1 MARLL
6 DNLTTYLI
14 AQGVCT
20 KAGKDI
26 FIGMLPEKQDNALK
40 LEQTGGLEPDRYL
53 PIEQPTVQVMVRN
66 TSYPDGLDKAKAVYD
81 ALHRK
86 GDDTVLASGGVDMMT
101 CFAIQEPFH
110 LGLDENNRHLFVVNF
125 VFKLRGND

>member
-6 DNLTTYLI
+6 DNLVTYLI
-14 AQGVCT
+14 AEGIAT
-20 KAGKDI
+20 KGGKDI
-26 FIGMLPEKQDNALK
+26 FIGVLPENQDNAVK
-40 LEQTGGLEPDRYL
+40 LNQTGGLEPSHYL

-66 TSYPDGLDKAKAVYD
+66 TAFGAGLDKAKAIYD
-81 ALHRK
+81 ALHRQ
-86 GDDTVLASGGVDMMT
+86 GDNLLLASGGVDVMT

-110 LGLDENNRHLFVVNF
+110 LGQDENQRHLFVVNF

>member
-6 DNLTTYLI
+6 DNLAQYLVD
-14 AQGVCT
+14 QGICT
-20 KAGKDI
+20 KEGKDV
-26 FIGMLPEKQDNALK
+26 FIGMLPEKQDNGVK
-40 LEQTGGLEPDRYL
+40 LEQTGGVSPDKYL

-66 TSYPDGLDKAKAVYD
+66 SSYPDGLDKAKAIYE

-86 GDDTVLASGGVDMMT
+86 GDDLTLEAGGVDVMT

-110 LGLDENNRHLFVVNF
+110 LGMDENSRHLFVVNF
-125 VFKLRGND
+125 VFKIRGND

>member
-6 DNLTTYLI
+6 DNLAAYLV
-14 AQGVCT
+14 AQSICT
-20 KAGKDI
+20 KVGKDV
-26 FIGMLPEKQDNALK
+26 FIGLLPEKQDNGVK
-40 LEQTGGLEPDRYL
+40 LEQTGGIEPDRDI

-66 TSYPDGLDKAKAVYD
+66 KAYPDGLDKAKAIYD

-86 GDDTVLASGGVDMMT
+86 GDDLVLEAGGVDVMT
-101 CFAIQEPFH
+101 CFAMQEPFH
-110 LGLDENNRHLFVVNF
+110 LGLDENSRHLFVVNF